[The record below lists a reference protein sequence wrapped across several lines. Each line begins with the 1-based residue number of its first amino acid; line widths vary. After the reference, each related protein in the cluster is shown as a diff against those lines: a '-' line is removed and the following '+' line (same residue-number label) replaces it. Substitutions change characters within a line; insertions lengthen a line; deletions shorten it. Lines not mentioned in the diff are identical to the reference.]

1 MVTFAGIDHLSLSVT
16 DLDRS
21 QRFYTD
27 VLDFVPVMD
36 FGYARSLFHRRTRF
50 FLALVRHEKG
60 SSEPY
65 SELNTGLDHVG
76 LAAADLDELI
86 AWEQRF
92 EAHGVVY
99 TPIREMEFGHHLN
112 FRDPDN
118 IPLEFS
124 ISNPTMLGWMDELA
138 EREFTPEEIQARVAE
153 YLGQLAV
160 PNDRR

>member
-1 MVTFAGIDHLSLSVT
+1 MATFAGIDHLSLSVT

-21 QRFYTD
+21 QRFYTE
-27 VLDFVPVMD
+27 VLDFIPVLD
-36 FGYARSLFHRRTRF
+36 FGYARSLFHKKTKF
-50 FLALVRHEKG
+50 FLALVRHENG

-65 SELNTGLDHVG
+65 TELNTGVDHVG
-76 LAAADLDELI
+76 LIAADLDELR

-118 IPLEFS
+118 IPLELT
-124 ISNPTMLGWMDELA
+124 ISNDTMLGWMEELA
-138 EREFTPEEIQARVAE
+138 QKDLAPEEIQSRVAE
-153 YLGQLAV
+153 YLAT
-160 PNDRR
+160 RATHSAT